1 VVSELMLLNAL
12 EESNVISV
20 LIKHKDFETL
30 NRLLNALFNQGL
42 ISRSDLQRLALKL
55 LRITNAGEEEF
66 EKLAEEFEKELIMA
80 IRIRSSR
87 KRDIDILREFNM
99 KLEKLYKRGLISRSD
114 LQRLALKLLRITN
127 AGEEEFEKLAEEFE
141 KELMVFEK

>member
-1 VVSELMLLNAL
+1 MVSELMLLNAL

-20 LIKHKDFETL
+20 LIKHKDFEAL
-30 NRLLNALFNQGL
+30 NRLLNALFKQGL

-55 LRITNAGEEEF
+55 LRITNSGEEEF
-66 EKLAEEFEKELIMA
+66 EKLAEEFEKELIMT

-127 AGEEEFEKLAEEFE
+127 AGEEEFEN
-141 KELMVFEK
+141 